1 MNIFE
6 KDSWWKSLDL
16 TVFLSS
22 LCIALTGWLAL
33 LSVTSGGW
41 QLSHMA
47 LRQGVYLLLGFA
59 LMIFLSTLDYRKLRA
74 LAWPLF
80 VAANGLLIAV
90 MLPGVG
96 HAANG
101 AQRWISLGP
110 LGTLQPSEPAKFG
123 AVFLLAHALA
133 AGLRS
138 KDTFSPKLMFKG
150 LLLASIPFALILL
163 QPDLGTSLV
172 IMACAFVMLY
182 LAGCSSIH
190 LLGIITA
197 GLGVLP
203 LILKEYQRERLM
215 VFLNPEI
222 DPQGSGYNIL
232 QSLTAIGSGGVFG
245 QGLFQGA
252 MTQNGFVPENQ
263 TDFIITVLGEELGLV
278 AAIGLLALFLL
289 LFISLTRILIHCDDP
304 FGALLVVGFL
314 TMLAFQVF
322 VNIAMTVGL
331 MPVVGLPL
339 PLVSY
344 GGSAMITN
352 FAALGIVGSVAR
364 IHRKPEFARH
374 ILEF

>member
-138 KDTFSPKLMFKG
+138 KDTFSPKLMF
-150 LLLASIPFALILL
+150 
-163 QPDLGTSLV
+163 T
-172 IMACAFVMLY
+172 
-182 LAGCSSIH
+182 
-190 LLGIITA
+190 
-197 GLGVLP
+197 
-203 LILKEYQRERLM
+203 
-215 VFLNPEI
+215 
-222 DPQGSGYNIL
+222 
-232 QSLTAIGSGGVFG
+232 
-245 QGLFQGA
+245 
-252 MTQNGFVPENQ
+252 
-263 TDFIITVLGEELGLV
+263 
-278 AAIGLLALFLL
+278 
-289 LFISLTRILIHCDDP
+289 IS
-304 FGALLVVGFL
+304 
-314 TMLAFQVF
+314 
-322 VNIAMTVGL
+322 NIA
-331 MPVVGLPL
+331 
-339 PLVSY
+339 S
-344 GGSAMITN
+344 
-352 FAALGIVGSVAR
+352 
-364 IHRKPEFARH
+364 
-374 ILEF
+374 